1 VFWSLAGALV
11 LVGALVA
18 ANGWRDARVAEAA
31 GRA

>member
-1 VFWSLAGALV
+1 V